1 TALEQGRSPDDPVD
15 GSTPCVIP
23 NPGGQ
28 PDPWTPSNFEDEAFG
43 EMSLTDA
50 TVHSVNCAYSRLA
63 LQVGL
68 NHIVDTAHQM
78 GITAPLPGRPGAGKT
93 GTAENYQD
101 AWFVGYTPQLATAVW
116 MGDATAEAPMRGVGG
131 IDVVGGSY
139 PAQIWSA
146 FMGTAL
152 APLPVVD
159 FTPP

>member
-1 TALEQGRSPDDPVD
+1 MLRGTGRNAAV
-15 GSTPCVIP
+15 
-23 NPGGQ
+23 
-28 PDPWTPSNFEDEAFG
+28 A
-43 EMSLTDA
+43 
-50 TVHSVNCAYSRLA
+50 
-63 LQVGL
+63 
-68 NHIVDTAHQM
+68 
-78 GITAPLPGRPGAGKT
+78 GRPVAGKT

-146 FMGTAL
+146 FMGAAL

-159 FTPP
+159 FTTPDPGLMPASSPPPPGPATGGTTWCWSSCGKGAGGPPPPHGKKP